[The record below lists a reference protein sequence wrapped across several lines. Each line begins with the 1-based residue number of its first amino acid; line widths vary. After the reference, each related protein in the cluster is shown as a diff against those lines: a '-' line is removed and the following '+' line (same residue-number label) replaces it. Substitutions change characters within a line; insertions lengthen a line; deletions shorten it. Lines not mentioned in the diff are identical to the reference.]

1 MSAMPEARIPL
12 SARVHLSHAAVE
24 TIALDAGVDLLHI
37 KGPALLPDLRTK
49 DRGSADVDVLV
60 APGHVGLFERALAGH
75 GWERRSD
82 YTSGSAFRHAANWF
96 HDNWGYVD
104 VHARWPGPRVE
115 AEEVF
120 AAFAAGEHRQHI
132 AHVPCRVPNR
142 IAQILILVLHA
153 ARSHGSSA
161 DIELAWNRISQ
172 EDRDA
177 VRALADTLQAQ
188 AAFAVGIGELDSV
201 DGDPTAELWRY
212 YSQHGG
218 SRLGEWRA
226 RWRAAAGLRERRD
239 VVVNAL
245 VVNRDHLRMELGHV
259 PSRREV
265 AARQWKRVRVLSG
278 EAVGALRGR
287 FRRRGAG

>member
-1 MSAMPEARIPL
+1 MSTAEIPL

-24 TIALDAGVDLLHI
+24 TIALDAGVELLHI

-49 DRGSADVDVLV
+49 DRGSSDVDVLV
-60 APGHVGLFERALAGH
+60 APGHLDAFERALAEH

-82 YTSGSAFRHAANWF
+82 YASGSAFRHAANWF

-104 VHARWPGPRVE
+104 VHARWPGPRVG
-115 AEEVF
+115 ADEVF
-120 AAFAAGEHRQHI
+120 KAFAAGDHRQDI

-142 IAQILILVLHA
+142 VAQILILVLHA

-161 DIELAWNRISQ
+161 DIDLAWNRISQ

-177 VRALADTLQAQ
+177 VRALADTLQART
-188 AAFAVGIGELDSV
+188 AFAAGIGELDSV
-201 DGDPTAELWRY
+201 VGDPSAELWRY
-212 YSQHGG
+212 YSQSGG

-226 RWRAAAGLRERRD
+226 RWRAAAGFRERRE
-239 VVVNAL
+239 VVIGAL

-259 PSRREV
+259 PTRREV
-265 AARQWKRVRVLSG
+265 AARQWRRVRVLSH
-278 EAVGALRGR
+278 EALRALRGR
-287 FRRRGAG
+287 LQRRGPG